1 MSAPDTTG
9 PRAAQVREEPRC
21 PDCGSLDPCPHDES
35 PDALFTV
42 ILVLAVIGAVT
53 VLGVVG
59 AAIVAARQC
68 CTPAEAQRACVDAF
82 QAVVVAR
89 KARC

>member
-21 PDCGSLDPCPHDES
+21 PDCGSLDPCSHDES
-35 PDALFTV
+35 PDALFTA

-53 VLGVVG
+53 VLGVIG
-59 AAIVAARQC
+59 AAIVAFVRWPC
-68 CTPAEAQRACVDAF
+68 
-82 QAVVVAR
+82 
-89 KARC
+89 